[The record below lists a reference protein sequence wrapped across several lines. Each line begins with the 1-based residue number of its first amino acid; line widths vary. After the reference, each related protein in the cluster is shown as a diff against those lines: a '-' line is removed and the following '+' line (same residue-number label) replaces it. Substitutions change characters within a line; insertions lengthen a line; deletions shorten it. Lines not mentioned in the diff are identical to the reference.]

1 MLVNSSPQVLKISV
15 IIPVHNSA
23 SYLKSCLAGLRQ
35 STFSEYDCIVVDDA
49 STDDSA
55 EVAASFDCR
64 VMRLSTN
71 QGPSIARNQAAREA
85 KGDILFF
92 IDADVLIPP
101 DTLQLVWDRFA
112 ADPQLDALIGSYDDQ
127 PSQQGFLSQY
137 KNLFHHYVHQ
147 TSRTTAS
154 TFWSGCGAIR
164 REVFAQYNGFSEEYK
179 RPSVEDIELGYRMR
193 ADGCKMVLDGRLQ
206 VKHLKAW
213 TFWRLIR
220 TDILDRGIPWI
231 ELILRSASMPDDL
244 NVQVSQRI
252 SVVLVYLLSLSALA
266 LAIYWQGVFLVP
278 LLCIAFLLISNY
290 WLFGW
295 ASSADRR
302 RPLAWTAAGLG
313 VSILLAYWQQMLPLI
328 PALATALA
336 AILLWH
342 RFLRDRATGKA
353 NKAYSVLLGLVIAA
367 SGVYILS
374 HCCPVKSRIESIGW
388 GHRGIRFGSRMAG
401 VPVKRAFFRIA

>member
-1 MLVNSSPQVLKISV
+1 MQG
-15 IIPVHNSA
+15 SA
-23 SYLKSCLAGLRQ
+23 RK
-35 STFSEYDCIVVDDA
+35 DVV
-49 STDDSA
+49 
-55 EVAASFDCR
+55 F
-64 VMRLSTN
+64 
-71 QGPSIARNQAAREA
+71 GAAR
-85 KGDILFF
+85 G
-92 IDADVLIPP
+92 
-101 DTLQLVWDRFA
+101 
-112 ADPQLDALIGSYDDQ
+112 Y
-127 PSQQGFLSQY
+127 
-137 KNLFHHYVHQ
+137 
-147 TSRTTAS
+147 
-154 TFWSGCGAIR
+154 TFTVPGPKWKSW
-164 REVFAQYNGFSEEYK
+164 
-179 RPSVEDIELGYRMR
+179 
-193 ADGCKMVLDGRLQ
+193 
-206 VKHLKAW
+206 LKAW

>member
-1 MLVNSSPQVLKISV
+1 MEILV
-15 IIPVHNSA
+15 
-23 SYLKSCLAGLRQ
+23 
-35 STFSEYDCIVVDDA
+35 
-49 STDDSA
+49 
-55 EVAASFDCR
+55 
-64 VMRLSTN
+64 
-71 QGPSIARNQAAREA
+71 
-85 KGDILFF
+85 
-92 IDADVLIPP
+92 
-101 DTLQLVWDRFA
+101 
-112 ADPQLDALIGSYDDQ
+112 
-127 PSQQGFLSQY
+127 
-137 KNLFHHYVHQ
+137 
-147 TSRTTAS
+147 
-154 TFWSGCGAIR
+154 
-164 REVFAQYNGFSEEYK
+164 
-179 RPSVEDIELGYRMR
+179 
-193 ADGCKMVLDGRLQ
+193 
-206 VKHLKAW
+206 
-213 TFWRLIR
+213 WRLIR

-336 AILLWH
+336 AILVRH

-374 HCCPVKSRIESIGW
+374 HLPPHPMLVVPSLLLLAVVSINWPLYVFLTRRRGLWFTLAAVPFHLLYHFYNGISVVAGTALYWWRKTVALAKKSREAS
-388 GHRGIRFGSRMAG
+388 ATNE
-401 VPVKRAFFRIA
+401 